1 MQKLVQEK
9 RVSLHRCPSYD
20 RASVAAAIAA
30 IADDLAGGWKKII
43 PAGARVLLKP
53 NLLRP
58 ATPEQVVCPHPELIR
73 AVAQSCIDAGAA
85 RVRIGDSPGIGTA
98 RRVAEKSGIAQ
109 VAREMG
115 IELIEFHDTATVS
128 TPEGFIHRQFTIAAE
143 VLHSDIIIN
152 IAKCKTHAI
161 MGLTLAVKNLYG
173 VLVGKQKARWHFQ
186 CGRNHRF
193 FARLLVE
200 LAYTVSPA
208 LSIVDAV
215 VCMEGNGPGNGTPR
229 PLGFIAASRDML
241 SLDRIVADIVGF
253 SPQTMPTLSAAR
265 DMGFDIAAE
274 HIQVLGDRIE
284 DITGRHL
291 RPASHMHVEGPLPIR
306 ILAALLR
313 HWMTTRP
320 AVDPGQ
326 CRGCGMCTQA
336 CPARCISLS
345 QRGATPVFDEQ
356 RCIRCFCCQE
366 ICPEGAI
373 TAHEPAGVRLLKH
386 LRLE

>member
-1 MQKLVQEK
+1 MPLPAQEQ
-9 RVSLHRCPSYD
+9 RVSLRRCSCYE
-20 RASVAAAIAA
+20 RSSVAATVGAIAA
-30 IADDLAGGWKKII
+30 DLAGGLKNIV

-58 ATPEQVVCPHPELIR
+58 ATPEQVVCPHPELVR

-85 RVRIGDSPGIGTA
+85 RVRIGDSPGISTA

-109 VAREMG
+109 VARELG
-115 IELIEFHDTATVS
+115 IEVVEFEDTATVP

-143 VLHSDIIIN
+143 VLRSDIIIN

-186 CGRNHRF
+186 CGRDHRF

-200 LAYTVSPA
+200 LAYTVNPA

-215 VCMEGNGPGNGTPR
+215 VGMEGNGPGNGTPR
-229 PLGFIAASRDML
+229 HLGFIAASRDML

-253 SPQTMPTLSAAR
+253 SPDAIPTFAAAR
-265 DMGFDIAAE
+265 DMGFDIATE
-274 HIQVLGDRIE
+274 HIHVVGDRIE
-284 DITGRHL
+284 DVAVRNL
-291 RPASHMHVEGPLPIR
+291 RPASHMHVEGPLPVR
-306 ILAALLR
+306 ILGALLR
-313 HWMTTRP
+313 RWMTTRP
-320 AVDPGQ
+320 AVDPER
-326 CRGCGMCTQA
+326 CRSCGMCAQV
-336 CPARCISLS
+336 CPASCISFPHK
-345 QRGATPVFDEQ
+345 GGPPVFDEQ

-366 ICPEGAI
+366 ICPDGAI
-373 TAHEPAGVRLLKH
+373 TAHDPAGVRLLKR